1 MTEISE
7 DWSDLKITSK
17 GLLRSKTYMNPP
29 YLHPHLIRYT
39 NEQQQYIVN
48 KVKLYYN
55 IFNVSYSVVEGDLLD
70 FWVELYYFPG
80 SNYSFI
86 RWNISILQSGSMLR
100 PDPVNFSHSWASAP
114 WESGLFPRGQGG
126 QIPSSPKFM
135 DYCSTWSCPGAA
147 SLYWPTLLFR
157 YSNVVTLKLSIKLM
171 SL

>member
-1 MTEISE
+1 M
-7 DWSDLKITSK
+7 
-17 GLLRSKTYMNPP
+17 LLPCWLFRYFLGGWKCVSN
-29 YLHPHLIRYT
+29 LLCCPHVVSSNLLLVGFIR
-39 NEQQQYIVN
+39 
-48 KVKLYYN
+48 LYYN
-55 IFNVSYSVVEGDLLD
+55 ILNVSYSVVEGDLLD

-86 RWNISILQSGSMLR
+86 RWYISILQSGSMLR

-114 WESGLFPRGQGG
+114 WESGLFPRGQRG

-157 YSNVVTLKLSIKLM
+157 YSNVVTLKLIIKLM